1 MLPGMRLSALF
12 ILLLSLCACA
22 HAAPPR
28 LLGPPI
34 TPEDTVDYRCSDD
47 ADCVVKDVGN
57 CCGRFDACVNR
68 DSPTFP
74 EQVRAECAKKGMAGV
89 CGFPVI
95 EGCRCVE
102 GHCRDAAGGTQ
113 DR

>member
-1 MLPGMRLSALF
+1 MRALVDC
-12 ILLLSLCACA
+12 LLLLCLCACA
-22 HAAPPR
+22 NAAPPR

-34 TPEDTVDYRCSDD
+34 KAGETVDYGCTRD

-74 EQVRAECAKKGMAGV
+74 EQVKADCAKKGMAGT
-89 CGFPVI
+89 CGFPEI
-95 EGCRCVE
+95 AGCVCIDSRC
-102 GHCRDAAGGTQ
+102 RAMDPGGTA